1 MPRPAATAMT
11 PEVRARIH
19 PPRRV
24 SRRAIV
30 LAAAALLAACA
41 PAEAYVGPGAGFAFF
56 TSFFVFF
63 LTFLLAVLA
72 LLTWPIRFLV
82 RSLRRRP
89 GAGRRQADRLVIVG
103 LDGMEPDLAERFMA
117 EGKMPHMKRLSES
130 GAYRRLRTTVP
141 AISPVAWSSFAT
153 GCNPGRHNIFDFLT
167 RDPRTYLPLLSSA
180 EVGPSPRTLKVGR
193 YAVPLGKP
201 TYRLMRKSK
210 TFWTLLGEHGIFSSI
225 VRVPI
230 TFPPEKFHGVMLS
243 AMGAPDLRGTQG
255 TFSYYTSRPGA
266 GGEIAG
272 GEHTGGVQIPVEV
285 KDGVVRGHIVGPVNS
300 MLREP
305 KDILIP
311 FTARILPGEQAVSLE
326 VGREKVRLERRRHSP
341 WVRLSFPA
349 APLVSVKGIVRFYL
363 NEVSPHFELY
373 MTPINIDPQNS
384 ALPVSHPT
392 YYSDYLAKRL
402 GDYSTLGLA
411 EDTWALNE
419 GILDEEA
426 FLEQTWLI
434 DDEREKMLFHDLN
447 KIRDGVVVCVF
458 DSTDRVQHMF
468 MRYLD
473 ETHPAVQGRD
483 IARYRGV
490 MEDLYARMDA
500 MVGRVMERLGP
511 RDVLMVM
518 SDHGFKQFRRGVN
531 VNSWLYREG
540 YLALKEGA
548 TASRDWLAD
557 VDWSRTRAFAMGLGG
572 LYLNIKGRE
581 SKGIVEPGAE
591 ADALLREL
599 QRRLTGLRDEEKG
612 AVAIEEVFAAR
623 DVYQGPYSRE
633 APDLILGYADG
644 YRVSWDSAQGKV
656 DDILFDDN
664 RKAWG
669 SDHCINPNRVPGV
682 FFANRAVAAD
692 SPAIWDIAPA
702 ALELFGVAPPAFM
715 DGRSLWRER
724 EAAPRPE
731 RVPAAATGVA

>member
-1 MPRPAATAMT
+1 MTSDPEFMLQRHRP
-11 PEVRARIH
+11 VAR
-19 PPRRV
+19 V
-24 SRRAIV
+24 FALV
-30 LAAAALLAACA
+30 FAAAFLFAAP

-72 LLTWPIRFLV
+72 LLTWPIRYLIKT
-82 RSLRRRP
+82 LRRRP
-89 GAGRRQADRLVIVG
+89 AAGRRLASRVVIVG
-103 LDGMEPDLAERFMA
+103 LDGMDPELAERFMA
-117 EGKMPHMKRLSES
+117 EGRMPHMKRLAET
-130 GAYRRLRTTVP
+130 GAFRRLRTTTP

-180 EVGPSPRTLKVGR
+180 EVGPSPRTLNVGR
-193 YAVPLGKP
+193 YAIPLGKP

-210 TFWTLLGEHGIFSSI
+210 AFWTLLGEHGIFSSV

-255 TFSYYTSRPGA
+255 TFSFYTSRPGA

-272 GEHTGGVQIPVEV
+272 AEHTGGVRIPVEV
-285 KDGVVRGHIVGPVNS
+285 EDGMVRGHIVGPVNS

-311 FTARILPGEQAVSLE
+311 FTARIVADNAVLLE
-326 VGREKVRLERRRHSP
+326 VGREKVRLERRKFSP

-349 APLVSVKGIVRFYL
+349 APLVSVKGIVLFYL
-363 NEVSPHFELY
+363 NEISPHFELY

-384 ALPVSHPT
+384 ALPVSHPV

-402 GDYSTLGLA
+402 GDFATLGLA

-426 FLEQTWLI
+426 FLEQAWLI
-434 DDEREKMLFHDLN
+434 DDERERMLFHDLD
-447 KIRDGVVVCVF
+447 KIRDGAVVCVF

-473 ETHPAVQGRD
+473 ERHPGVQGRD

-490 MEDLYARMDA
+490 MEELYTRMDR
-500 MVGRVMERLGP
+500 MVGKVMERLGP

-548 TASRDWLAD
+548 KISRDWLAD

-572 LYLNIKGRE
+572 LYLNLKGRE
-581 SKGIVEPGAE
+581 AKGIVEPGAE

-599 QRRLTGLRDEEKG
+599 QRRLTGLGDDEKG

-623 DVYQGPYSRE
+623 DVYQGPYVRG

-656 DDILFDDN
+656 DDVIFDDN

-669 SDHCINPNRVPGV
+669 SDHCINPERVPGV
-682 FFANRAVAAD
+682 FFASRAVAAD
-692 SPAIWDIAPA
+692 FPAIWDIAPA
-702 ALELFGVAPPAFM
+702 VLELFGVPVPAYM
-715 DGRSLWRER
+715 DGRSLWREQ
-724 EAAPRPE
+724 ESAPEPRQ
-731 RVPAAATGVA
+731 VPAAATAGA